1 MANTKTTTS
10 VENEEKTI
18 EPVELNMEQKVTLR
32 NIAGWTTGFRRIEGD
47 GDVTIPPEGT
57 VRVTRSEVI
66 AQVQN
71 GNRLLTGIDDRG
83 SHATLYIDDEPTRIE
98 VDFESKEDKIT
109 QQILTIDVVKKLFEY
124 KTIKTFEEKLKEIVV
139 TRAEKYAIIQIIKK
153 EKINDFEKVRIVEKY
168 TGFSVI

>member
-1 MANTKTTTS
+1 MANSKETVVNT
-10 VENEEKTI
+10 NEENNV
-18 EPVELNMEQKVTLR
+18 PVELNMEQKVTLR

-47 GDVTIPPEGT
+47 GDITIPPEGT
-57 VRVTRSEVI
+57 ARVSRAEVI

-83 SHATLYIDDEPTRIE
+83 SHATLYIDDELTRIE

-109 QQILTIDVVKKLFEY
+109 QQVLTTDVVKKLFDY
-124 KTIKTFEEKLKEIVV
+124 KTIKTFEDKLRETVV

-153 EKINDFEKVRIVEKY
+153 EKINDFEKVRIVENY
-168 TGFSVI
+168 TGFKVV